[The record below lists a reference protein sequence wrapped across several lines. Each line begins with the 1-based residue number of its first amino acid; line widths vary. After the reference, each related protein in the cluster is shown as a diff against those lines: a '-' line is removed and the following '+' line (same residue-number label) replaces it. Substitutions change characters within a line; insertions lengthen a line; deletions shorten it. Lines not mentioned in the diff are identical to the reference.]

1 MIQTAEVTFNLN
13 EIKLPTIICRN
24 EETGR
29 QIQFTLV
36 DDSGEPVTLP
46 STATYTF
53 MMIKPD
59 GNFYETLLTSGL
71 LTVSDQLTASGGLGH
86 YAIKITDTDTLI
98 YSGQGGILI
107 DDHLITD
114 DTIDSVSEVYG
125 LHFPDDFLT
134 IYSSVAVLD
143 DTTTSTLSTW
153 SSSKIAAEIASGT
166 GADLIDDNVTSADK
180 TWSSNKI
187 SAGIAAKTSINDNG
201 ITHTETWSSD
211 KIATELNGKPDV
223 DDSAQNYSDT
233 WSSEKINSE
242 IQAAGPIDDNRTS
255 DETTWSSR
263 KISDEISA
271 ITPGGSAYSTTEHAI
286 GTWIDGST
294 VYERTYRYTGNVP
307 ANPFQTNL
315 DFTGKQVID
324 FIPHYAQYTYDGGSK
339 TGIIVGSELLVN
351 NSEML
356 QVQYNPEPP
365 TLRVYSWLG
374 NATESYDIA
383 FTLRYTKTV

>member
-1 MIQTAEVTFNLN
+1 MIQTAEITFNLN
-13 EIKLPTIICRN
+13 EVKLPTIICRN

-46 STATYTF
+46 NTASYTF

-59 GNFYETLLTSGL
+59 GNFYESLIPAGL

-98 YSGQGGILI
+98 YSGQGAILI

-114 DTIDSVSEVYG
+114 ETIDSISEVYG

-153 SSSKIAAEIASGT
+153 SSSKIAAEIAAGS
-166 GADLIDDNVTSADK
+166 GADLIDDNAIAQ
-180 TWSSNKI
+180 NK
-187 SAGIAAKTSINDNG
+187 
-201 ITHTETWSSD
+201 TWSSD

-223 DDSAQNYSDT
+223 DDTAQNYSDT

-242 IQAAGPIDDNRTS
+242 IQSTTHIADNVIGNYS
-255 DETTWSSR
+255 TWSSQ
-263 KISDEISA
+263 KISDEISS
-271 ITPGGSAYSTTEHAI
+271 ITPGGAAYSTTEHAI

-294 VYERTYRYTGNVP
+294 LYEKTYTYSGNVP
-307 ANPFQTNL
+307 ANPFHTTI
-315 DFTGKQVID
+315 DMTGKNIIEI
-324 FIPHYAQYTYDGGSK
+324 IPHYARYTYDNGQSYGEC
-339 TGIIVGSELLVN
+339 VGSELWDLNTGIMVIKY
-351 NSEML
+351 SPGP
-356 QVQYNPEPP
+356 Y
-365 TLRVYSWLG
+365 TLDVYSFLG
-374 NATESYDIA
+374 NSTDSYDIA
-383 FTLRYTKTV
+383 FTLRYTKTGGN

>member
-1 MIQTAEVTFNLN
+1 MIQTAEITFNLN

-29 QIQFTLV
+29 QIQFSLV
-36 DDSGEPVTLP
+36 DDSGEPITLP
-46 STATYTF
+46 NTATYTF

-59 GNFYETLLTSGL
+59 GNFYETLLPSGL

-114 DTIDSVSEVYG
+114 ETIDSVSEVYG
-125 LHFPDDFLT
+125 LHFPEDFLT

-153 SSSKIAAEIASGT
+153 SSEKIAEEIEAGT
-166 GADLIDDNVTSADK
+166 GADLIDDTVTSATK

-187 SAGIAAKTSINDNG
+187 SAAVASKTSINDHG

-223 DDSAQNYSDT
+223 DDTAQNYSDT

-255 DETTWSSR
+255 DETTWSSL
-263 KISDEISA
+263 KTYNEISA
-271 ITPGGSAYSTTEHAI
+271 ITPGGAAYSTTEHAI

-294 VYERTYRYTGNVP
+294 LYEKTYVYSGNVP
-307 ANPFQTNL
+307 ANPFQTTI
-315 DFTGKQVID
+315 DFTGKHFIEL
-324 FIPHYAQYTYDGGSK
+324 IPHYAKYTYDGGSSY
-339 TGIIVGSELLVN
+339 GEVVGSELLVS
-351 NSEML
+351 NSNCL
-356 QVQYNPEPP
+356 QVQYYPAPY
-365 TLRVYSWLG
+365 TLRVYSFLG
-374 NATESYDIA
+374 NATESYEIA

>member
-1 MIQTAEVTFNLN
+1 MIQTAEITFNLN

-36 DDSGEPVTLP
+36 DDSGEPVELP
-46 STATYTF
+46 NTATYTF
-53 MMIKPD
+53 LMIKPD
-59 GNFYETLLTSGL
+59 GNFYESVIPAGL

-114 DTIDSVSEVYG
+114 DTIESISEVYG
-125 LHFPDDFLT
+125 LHFPEDFLT

-143 DTTTSTLSTW
+143 DSTTSTLSTW

-166 GADLIDDNVTSADK
+166 GADLIDDNAT
-180 TWSSNKI
+180 TLNK
-187 SAGIAAKTSINDNG
+187 
-201 ITHTETWSSD
+201 TWSSD
-211 KIATELNGKPDV
+211 KIATELAGKPDV
-223 DDSAQNYSDT
+223 DDTAQNYDDT

-242 IQAAGPIDDNRTS
+242 IQSTTHIADNAIS
-255 DETTWSSR
+255 SSTTWSSQ
-263 KISDEISA
+263 KIDDEISS
-271 ITPGGSAYSTTEHAI
+271 ITPGGAAYSTTEHAI

-294 VYERTYRYTGNVP
+294 LYEKTYRYTGNVP
-307 ANPFQTNL
+307 ANPVTDNI
-315 DFTGKQVID
+315 DITGKKIIEVV
-324 FIPHYAQYTYDGGSK
+324 PHFAKFTYDAGES
-339 TGIIVGSELLVN
+339 TGIVTGSALYNN
-351 NSEML
+351 NSEC
-356 QVQYNPEPP
+356 
-365 TLRVYSWLG
+365 LRLNTDNSINILSFYSFLG

-383 FTLRYTKTV
+383 FTIRYIKL